1 MGNKKDSYTGTGKE
15 KLRKGTID
23 LSMIQNDGFMH
34 LGERRQGRKKLF
46 SNQAF
51 PFQLFDEFALVVI
64 SCLDRDNAS

>member
-1 MGNKKDSYTGTGKE
+1 MGTREDSYTGTGKE
-15 KLRKGTID
+15 KLRKRTIN
-23 LSMIQNDGFMH
+23 LSIIQNDGFMH

-64 SCLDRDNAS
+64 FCLDRDNAS